1 MCFYVYEPMDMDA
14 RLAWPLPL
22 DHFIFPIVLTRQA
35 RCFFIFSTFRH
46 VIVPLYFSFVC
57 VLFVFCCYYSHVR
70 LLYSAFRFRTIFKKS
85 SSASLHNAKIKK
97 KITYTQQILLLA
109 ALFLVSLTA
118 SLPLTHSNGYDFI
131 YKNRIFLNIA
141 CNYQYQ

>member
-97 KITYTQQILLLA
+97 KKSHTHNKYYCWLLYSLFPSLLLFHLLTQMVMI
-109 ALFLVSLTA
+109 LFIKIVFS
-118 SLPLTHSNGYDFI
+118 
-131 YKNRIFLNIA
+131 
-141 CNYQYQ
+141 

>member
-14 RLAWPLPL
+14 RLACPLPL

-97 KITYTQQILLLA
+97 KNHIHTTNTTVGCSIPCFPHCFSSTY
-109 ALFLVSLTA
+109 SLKW
-118 SLPLTHSNGYDFI
+118 L
-131 YKNRIFLNIA
+131 
-141 CNYQYQ
+141 